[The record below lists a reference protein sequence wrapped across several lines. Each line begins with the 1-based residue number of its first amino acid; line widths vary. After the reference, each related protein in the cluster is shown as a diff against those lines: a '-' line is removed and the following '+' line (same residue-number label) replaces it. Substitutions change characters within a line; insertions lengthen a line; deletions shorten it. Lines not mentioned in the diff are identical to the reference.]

1 VALPELTPEQRADAL
16 QKAAAAR
23 KARAELKD
31 KLKRQEMTVAD
42 VLRAGETDDVVGKMR
57 VSAVL
62 EALPGLGKAR
72 AQKVMDRLDISP
84 TRRVRGLGANQRKA
98 LMGEFSG
105 RAAETHST

>member
-1 VALPELTPEQRADAL
+1 MALPQLSPEQRAEAL

-23 KARAELKD
+23 KARAEIKD
-31 KLKRQEMTVAD
+31 RLKRQEMTVFD

-57 VSAVL
+57 VTAVL

-72 AQKVMDRLDISP
+72 AQKIMERLEISP

-98 LMGEFSG
+98 LEREFSSDS
-105 RAAETHST
+105 A

>member
-1 VALPELTPEQRADAL
+1 MALPELTPEQRADAL

-42 VLRAGETDDVVGKMR
+42 VLRAGETDDVIGKMR

-98 LMGEFSG
+98 LEGEFS
-105 RAAETHST
+105 RAPESHSA